1 MLCLLVSLA
10 AAQDNINIE
19 NRCGPRNT
27 TTCEPRCAHGVQN
40 GTPGGNPRGES
51 VAGKCPFSP
60 QPALGNYKRAGEK
73 QRCRIRL
80 RRRVARCNYESI
92 PSLSGE
98 GSTEQLHLEAHV
110 APHVSL
116 HTLRQSGGTF
126 TSRFRL
132 CVVTA
137 DDVVFVFAR
146 SRYDS
151 ID

>member
-1 MLCLLVSLA
+1 VLVSLA

-19 NRCGPRNT
+19 NRCGPRST

-40 GTPGGNPRGES
+40 GTPGEIPGAKVSRENVRFPRSRRSGIISAWVRSS
-51 VAGKCPFSP
+51 VVELDCVVASRDAITSRF
-60 QPALGNYKRAGEK
+60 
-73 QRCRIRL
+73 
-80 RRRVARCNYESI
+80 RRSAAK
-92 PSLSGE
+92 

-116 HTLRQSGGTF
+116 HTLRQSGVTF